1 MADAQIRIDGRIAT
15 DPRYN
20 QVNGK
25 DVANLRVL
33 AGRSKKLEDGTWET
47 LSQTAYDV
55 AFWNEHA
62 HLVGAIEPNKGD
74 SVIVTGSVTGVES
87 YAGQNGESLS
97 IKVSGDGVR
106 VFPKQQQSGGGNFGG
121 QQQGGGN
128 FGGQQSQQSGNWGNQ
143 QQAQQSSG
151 WGQNPGGQG
160 GGDDSQSPF

>member
-62 HLVGAIEPNKGD
+62 HLVGAIEPSKGD
-74 SVIVTGSVTGVES
+74 SVIVTGSVTSVES

-106 VFPKQQQSGGGNFGG
+106 VFPKQQQSGGGFGG
-121 QQQGGGN
+121 QQNTQQGN
-128 FGGQQSQQSGNWGNQ
+128 FGGQQAQQSGNWGNQ

-151 WGQNPGGQG
+151 WGQNPGSGN
-160 GGDDSQSPF
+160 DEPAPF

>member
-33 AGRSKKLEDGTWET
+33 AGRSKKLDDGTWET

-106 VFPKQQQSGGGNFGG
+106 VFPKQQQSGGGGFGG
-121 QQQGGGN
+121 QQQGGN
-128 FGGQQSQQSGNWGNQ
+128 FGGQQAQPSGNWGNQ
-143 QQAQQSSG
+143 QQSQQSSG
-151 WGQNPGGQG
+151 WGQNPGSGN
-160 GGDDSQSPF
+160 DEPAPF

>member
-74 SVIVTGSVTGVES
+74 SVIVTGTVTGVES

-106 VFPKQQQSGGGNFGG
+106 VFPKQQQSGGGFSG
-121 QQQGGGN
+121 QQQGGN
-128 FGGQQSQQSGNWGNQ
+128 FGGQQAQQSGNWGNQ

-151 WGQNPGGQG
+151 WGQNPQG
-160 GGDDSQSPF
+160 GNGGGPDDTPPF

>member
-1 MADAQIRIDGRIAT
+1 MADSQIRIDGRIAT

-33 AGRSKKLEDGTWET
+33 AGRSKKNDDGTWET

-74 SVIVTGSVTGVES
+74 SVIVTGTVTGVES

-106 VFPKQQQSGGGNFGG
+106 VFPKQQQSGGGFGGQQG
-121 QQQGGGN
+121 QQQGGN
-128 FGGQQSQQSGNWGNQ
+128 YGGQ

-151 WGQNPGGQG
+151 WGNNASQGFSGGN
-160 GGDDSQSPF
+160 DEPPF

>member
-33 AGRSKKLEDGTWET
+33 AGRSKKLDDGTWET

-74 SVIVTGSVTGVES
+74 SVIVTGTVTGVES

-106 VFPKQQQSGGGNFGG
+106 VFPKQQQSGGGSFGA
-121 QQQGGGN
+121 QQQGGN
-128 FGGQQSQQSGNWGNQ
+128 FGGQQAQQSGNWGNQ

-151 WGQNPGGQG
+151 WGQNPGAGN
-160 GGDDSQSPF
+160 DEAPF

>member
-1 MADAQIRIDGRIAT
+1 MADSQIRVDGRIAT

-33 AGRSKKLEDGTWET
+33 AGRSKKLDDGTWET

-106 VFPKQQQSGGGNFGG
+106 VFPKQQQSGGGFGG
-121 QQQGGGN
+121 QQP
-128 FGGQQSQQSGNWGNQ
+128 SGNWGNQ

-160 GGDDSQSPF
+160 GASNGSEPPF